1 MLTDP
6 DDCNQL
12 THDIIGGVIEV
23 HRRFGPGLLESTYS
37 TCLRIELE
45 ARGHTVSVRVPVALE
60 YRGVRID
67 AAYWIDMLV
76 DDRVILELKAVEA
89 LAPVHTAQMLTL
101 PTSHWPR
108 GWPVDQLQRRAV
120 AKDGIKRIVQS
131 RWLRWS
137 HAGSAGVRRVRERPD
152 HESLSVAV
160 GFVIRPLPHP
170 PTAPVGAVRP
180 TPSLVFRFGPVPSCT
195 DLYVTGR
202 VVGLLINFNVP
213 VHERQ
218 HQAHC
223 ESRWLRWSHA
233 GSAGVRRVRERPDH
247 ESLSVAVGIR
257 DPTAPSPS
265 DRARGRGATSS

>member
-89 LAPVHTAQMLTL
+89 LAPVHTAQMLTY
-101 PTSHWPR
+101 
-108 GWPVDQLQRRAV
+108 
-120 AKDGIKRIVQS
+120 
-131 RWLRWS
+131 LR
-137 HAGSAGVRRVRERPD
+137 
-152 HESLSVAV
+152 L
-160 GFVIRPLPHP
+160 
-170 PTAPVGAVRP
+170 
-180 TPSLVFRFGPVPSCT
+180 
-195 DLYVTGR
+195 TGR
-202 VVGLLINFNVP
+202 VIGLLINFNVP
-213 VHERQ
+213 IVKDGIKRIVNRAG
-218 HQAHC
+218 QAGRTPAPPA
-223 ESRWLRWSHA
+223 SR
-233 GSAGVRRVRERPDH
+233 G
-247 ESLSVAVGIR
+247 
-257 DPTAPSPS
+257 
-265 DRARGRGATSS
+265 

>member
-89 LAPVHTAQMLTL
+89 LAPVHTAQMLTY
-101 PTSHWPR
+101 
-108 GWPVDQLQRRAV
+108 
-120 AKDGIKRIVQS
+120 
-131 RWLRWS
+131 LR
-137 HAGSAGVRRVRERPD
+137 
-152 HESLSVAV
+152 L
-160 GFVIRPLPHP
+160 
-170 PTAPVGAVRP
+170 
-180 TPSLVFRFGPVPSCT
+180 
-195 DLYVTGR
+195 TGR
-202 VVGLLINFNVP
+202 VIGLLINFNVP
-213 VHERQ
+213 IVKDGIKRIVNRAG
-218 HQAHC
+218 QAGRTLAPPA
-223 ESRWLRWSHA
+223 SR
-233 GSAGVRRVRERPDH
+233 G
-247 ESLSVAVGIR
+247 
-257 DPTAPSPS
+257 
-265 DRARGRGATSS
+265 

>member
-89 LAPVHTAQMLTL
+89 LAPVHTAQMLTY
-101 PTSHWPR
+101 
-108 GWPVDQLQRRAV
+108 
-120 AKDGIKRIVQS
+120 
-131 RWLRWS
+131 LR
-137 HAGSAGVRRVRERPD
+137 
-152 HESLSVAV
+152 L
-160 GFVIRPLPHP
+160 
-170 PTAPVGAVRP
+170 
-180 TPSLVFRFGPVPSCT
+180 
-195 DLYVTGR
+195 TGR

-213 VHERQ
+213 VAKDGIKRIVN
-218 HQAHC
+218 
-223 ESRWLRWSHA
+223 RA
-233 GSAGVRRVRERPDH
+233 GRTP
-247 ESLSVAVGIR
+247 
-257 DPTAPSPS
+257 APPAS
-265 DRARGRGATSS
+265 GG

>member
-89 LAPVHTAQMLTL
+89 LAPVHTAQMLTY
-101 PTSHWPR
+101 
-108 GWPVDQLQRRAV
+108 
-120 AKDGIKRIVQS
+120 
-131 RWLRWS
+131 LR
-137 HAGSAGVRRVRERPD
+137 
-152 HESLSVAV
+152 L
-160 GFVIRPLPHP
+160 
-170 PTAPVGAVRP
+170 
-180 TPSLVFRFGPVPSCT
+180 
-195 DLYVTGR
+195 TGR
-202 VVGLLINFNVP
+202 VVGLLINFNVA
-213 VHERQ
+213 VAKDGIKRIVNR
-218 HQAHC
+218 
-223 ESRWLRWSHA
+223 SGHA
-233 GSAGVRRVRERPDH
+233 GRTP
-247 ESLSVAVGIR
+247 
-257 DPTAPSPS
+257 APPAS
-265 DRARGRGATSS
+265 GG

>member
-89 LAPVHTAQMLTL
+89 LAPVHTAQMLTY
-101 PTSHWPR
+101 
-108 GWPVDQLQRRAV
+108 
-120 AKDGIKRIVQS
+120 
-131 RWLRWS
+131 LR
-137 HAGSAGVRRVRERPD
+137 
-152 HESLSVAV
+152 L
-160 GFVIRPLPHP
+160 
-170 PTAPVGAVRP
+170 
-180 TPSLVFRFGPVPSCT
+180 
-195 DLYVTGR
+195 TGR

-213 VHERQ
+213 VAKDGIKRIVN
-218 HQAHC
+218 
-223 ESRWLRWSHA
+223 RLA
-233 GSAGVRRVRERPDH
+233 GRTP
-247 ESLSVAVGIR
+247 
-257 DPTAPSPS
+257 APPAS
-265 DRARGRGATSS
+265 GG

>member
-89 LAPVHTAQMLTL
+89 LAPVHTAQMLTY
-101 PTSHWPR
+101 
-108 GWPVDQLQRRAV
+108 
-120 AKDGIKRIVQS
+120 
-131 RWLRWS
+131 LR
-137 HAGSAGVRRVRERPD
+137 
-152 HESLSVAV
+152 L
-160 GFVIRPLPHP
+160 
-170 PTAPVGAVRP
+170 
-180 TPSLVFRFGPVPSCT
+180 
-195 DLYVTGR
+195 TGR

-213 VHERQ
+213 VAKDGIKRIVN
-218 HQAHC
+218 
-223 ESRWLRWSHA
+223 RA
-233 GSAGVRRVRERPDH
+233 GCAGRTP
-247 ESLSVAVGIR
+247 
-257 DPTAPSPS
+257 APPAS
-265 DRARGRGATSS
+265 GG

>member
-89 LAPVHTAQMLTL
+89 LAPVHTAQMLTY
-101 PTSHWPR
+101 
-108 GWPVDQLQRRAV
+108 
-120 AKDGIKRIVQS
+120 
-131 RWLRWS
+131 LR
-137 HAGSAGVRRVRERPD
+137 
-152 HESLSVAV
+152 L
-160 GFVIRPLPHP
+160 
-170 PTAPVGAVRP
+170 
-180 TPSLVFRFGPVPSCT
+180 
-195 DLYVTGR
+195 TGR
-202 VVGLLINFNVP
+202 VVGLLINFNVA
-213 VHERQ
+213 VAKDGIKRIVNR
-218 HQAHC
+218 AG
-223 ESRWLRWSHA
+223 HA
-233 GSAGVRRVRERPDH
+233 GRTP
-247 ESLSVAVGIR
+247 
-257 DPTAPSPS
+257 APPAS
-265 DRARGRGATSS
+265 GG